1 MMRIKNSAFIMPSGE
16 PKKNS
21 NIVKHEEKKE
31 EPVISVI
38 PVLNVAAKP
47 EVN

>member
-1 MMRIKNSAFIMPSGE
+1 MPSGE